1 MESKTLFAVLFF
13 YQRLCMSPIDARKR
27 DATTSFVV
35 KNPVINKYLFVLLL
49 GTQ

>member
-1 MESKTLFAVLFF
+1 MESKTLFAALFF

-35 KNPVINKYLFVLLL
+35 INAVNNNKTFVLLL
-49 GTQ
+49 KTE